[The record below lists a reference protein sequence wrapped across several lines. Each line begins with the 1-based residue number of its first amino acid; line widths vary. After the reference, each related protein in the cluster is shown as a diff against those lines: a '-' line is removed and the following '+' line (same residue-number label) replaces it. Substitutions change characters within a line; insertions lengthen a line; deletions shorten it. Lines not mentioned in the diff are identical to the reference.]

1 MQILWHPGKCKK
13 RETCGPVCSPGAP
26 PPYSVPVRPPAFWPG
41 WTEGALSVT
50 HSGNGLT
57 SWKSLVTISFL
68 PSHFPTQPMLSLF
81 FSQSFSL
88 TRRWCQLKQLMQY
101 LAPTF
106 MSLGILHYVRLLC
119 SPFYNPDSRE
129 RRETEIHR
137 EEGAEVPRASL
148 YTRIRELP
156 VRVFY
161 LQNISFYVIMFV
173 CEEYEWT
180 FKGDEYHFKNQSSFI
195 WLRLPQVS
203 YVTLGMTHRVSEPQF
218 PYLQNGYNQAFPA
231 PPQPHTQAVPCHTAF
246 PKQPHCCL
254 DIHDTATRS
263 GAVSSRS
270 SLWCACGEDF

>member
-1 MQILWHPGKCKK
+1 M
-13 RETCGPVCSPGAP
+13 CSPGAP
-26 PPYSVPVRPPAFWPG
+26 PPHSVPVRPPAFWPG

-50 HSGNGLT
+50 HSGNSLT
-57 SWKSLVTISFL
+57 SWNSLVAMSFL
-68 PSHFPTQPMLSLF
+68 PTHFPTQPMLSLF

-129 RRETEIHR
+129 RREREIHR

-148 YTRIRELP
+148 YTRIREPP
-156 VRVFY
+156 VQVFY

-203 YVTLGMTHRVSEPQF
+203 YVTLGMTHRVLSLSF
-218 PYLQNGYNQAFPA
+218 PICKMGITRLSQHHHNPTHRQCPA
-231 PPQPHTQAVPCHTAF
+231 TQPF
-246 PKQPHCCL
+246 L
-254 DIHDTATRS
+254 
-263 GAVSSRS
+263 SSPIAA
-270 SLWCACGEDF
+270 WTFMT